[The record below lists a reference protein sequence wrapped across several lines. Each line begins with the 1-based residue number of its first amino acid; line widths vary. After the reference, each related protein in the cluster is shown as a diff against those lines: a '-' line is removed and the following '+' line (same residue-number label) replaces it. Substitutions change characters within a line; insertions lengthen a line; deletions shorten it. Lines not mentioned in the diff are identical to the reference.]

1 MEWMNGEIPKDE
13 ELWKQRWD
21 DMVGRTAA
29 GAHGVELLR
38 IDEEG
43 LELRLEIT
51 DSERQPFGLFHGGV
65 SMLLAESAASM
76 HSCWGTN
83 LGEVAPVGIEI
94 NGSHLSS
101 AREGHVVVEARVI
114 RKGRT
119 TAVHEVDVVHEES
132 GRPLCR
138 ARVTNL
144 FVPHR

>member
-1 MEWMNGEIPKDE
+1 MEWLKGNLPRDE
-13 ELWKQRWD
+13 EMWKEGWKK
-21 DMVGRTAA
+21 MLNSTAA
-29 GAHGVELLR
+29 GAHDVELVR
-38 IDEEG
+38 IDDEG

-76 HSCWGTN
+76 HCCWGTD
-83 LGEVAPVGIEI
+83 LSDVAPVGIEI

-101 AREGHVVVEARVI
+101 AREGHVLAVATVI
-114 RKGRT
+114 RRGKT
-119 TAVHEVDVVHEES
+119 TAVHEVDIFHEES